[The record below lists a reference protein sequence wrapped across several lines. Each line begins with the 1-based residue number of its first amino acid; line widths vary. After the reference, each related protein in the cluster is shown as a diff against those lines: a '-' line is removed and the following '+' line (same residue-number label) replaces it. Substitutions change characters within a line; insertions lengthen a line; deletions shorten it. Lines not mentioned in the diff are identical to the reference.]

1 MESGLQRAFVKAGPG
16 AIGGFASGPTAIGPP
31 PPDPASIVKVPF
43 QNSYSELATQ
53 TGASLAAPGLLR
65 AIAEIDSLTAVYARI
80 EERIREVGA
89 ALANGEAASSTPR
102 GIPRGRD
109 KGHSDEGS
117 DGRDTR
123 RGLGRPGQYL
133 SEHSIRSPA

>member
-80 EERIREVGA
+80 EPERLFAFGFDPADA
-89 ALANGEAASSTPR
+89 AET
-102 GIPRGRD
+102 
-109 KGHSDEGS
+109 DE
-117 DGRDTR
+117 
-123 RGLGRPGQYL
+123 
-133 SEHSIRSPA
+133 